1 METSRIKEPFGD
13 RVFNVINYLLLS
25 AFLIIV
31 LYPLLFIVSASFS
44 SSDAILSGRV
54 WLWPVD
60 PTLEGYQAVFG
71 YKKIVTGFINSFCYT
86 LFGTFISVVLTILAA
101 YPLSRKDL
109 YGKQVIMFLFVFTML
124 FNGGLIPNYL
134 LVKELG
140 MLDTRWAILIPSAL
154 SVWNMIITRTYFMMN
169 ISDEL
174 LEAAKI
180 DGCNDFKF
188 VWKMAVPLSTP
199 IIAVITLFYAVA
211 QWNQFFSALIFLKDP
226 NLYPLQLVMR
236 EILVQNQIDL
246 EMIND
251 VRGAA
256 AKAGLAEL
264 LKYALIIVSTLPVL
278 AIYPFVQKYFVKGVM
293 IGSLKG

>member
-1 METSRIKEPFGD
+1 METSKIKEPFGD
-13 RVFNVINYLLLS
+13 QLFNVINYMVLS
-25 AFLIIV
+25 LFLIIV
-31 LYPLLFIVSASFS
+31 LYPLLYIVSASFS

-54 WLWPVD
+54 WLWPVE

-71 YKKIVTGFINSFCYT
+71 YRKIVTGFVNSFYYT
-86 LFGTFISVVLTILAA
+86 VFGTIISVVLTILAA

-109 YGKQVIMFLFVFTML
+109 IGKHVIMFLFVFTML

-174 LEAAKI
+174 LEAAKM
-180 DGCNDFKF
+180 DGCSDFTF
-188 VWKMAVPLSTP
+188 LWKLVVPLSAP
-199 IIAVITLFYAVA
+199 IIAVITLFYAVG

-251 VRGAA
+251 VREAA

-264 LKYALIIVSTLPVL
+264 LKYALIIVSSLPVL

>member
-1 METSRIKEPFGD
+1 M
-13 RVFNVINYLLLS
+13 INYLLLS